1 VQQAA
6 LLRRLGNGSVR
17 VPKKVVPSCDMRRVG
32 ARSL

>member
-1 VQQAA
+1 MVFW
-6 LLRRLGNGSVR
+6 NGSVR